1 MPTSSE
7 LGLKPRDLVRQAVP
21 VYSAH
26 VYYTTIVKLNV
37 DSDRGPLLEILEV
50 DGNGTR
56 AKYLEPHSDGHY
68 LIRAGSIKS
77 FHGRYKGFVSVDV
90 DDELV
95 LMHSC
100 LLD

>member
-1 MPTSSE
+1 MPTSSA
-7 LGLKPRDLVRQAVP
+7 LGLKPGDIVRQAVP
-21 VYSAH
+21 VYSGHAYGSH
-26 VYYTTIVKLNV
+26 IVKLDV
-37 DSDRGPLLEILEV
+37 DSGRGPLLEILEA

-56 AKYLEPHSDGHY
+56 VKYLEPHSDEHY
-68 LIRAGSIKS
+68 MIRAGTIKS
-77 FHGRYKGFVSVDV
+77 FHSGYKGFVSVDV